1 MKLLQINK
9 ENYFSNEADR
19 EYFSVSQFKSFMSCE
34 AKTVAKLNEEWVDG
48 DDDAFILGSY
58 VHAWSEGSNLD
69 EFKAKHPQM
78 FKKDGTLLAKYSI
91 GDKMIET
98 LKNDPLISKVRE
110 GEKEVIL
117 TVEMF
122 GVMWKAMIDIYN
134 PDKRYFADLKT
145 TRDIKLR
152 MWNEDKK
159 QKENFIVVYDYVLQ
173 MAVYAEL
180 ERINSGRAEH
190 LQPHIIAVSKENI
203 PDKAVILI
211 EKEYIQE
218 KLNEVEFL
226 LPRFIDVKSGKREPH
241 RCECC
246 DYCKSTKVL
255 NKVISFTEI

>member
-9 ENYFSNEADR
+9 DNYFSNEADR
-19 EYFSVSQFKSFMSCE
+19 EYFSVSQFKSFRDCE
-34 AKTVAKLNEEWVDG
+34 AKTMAKLNGEWADG
-48 DDDAFILGSY
+48 DNDAFILGSY
-58 VHAWSEGSNLD
+58 VHAWNEGASLD
-69 EFKAKHPQM
+69 EFKSKHPQM
-78 FKKDGTLLAKYSI
+78 FKKDGSLKAAYSI

-122 GVMWKAMIDIYN
+122 GVMWKAMLDILN
-134 PDKRYFADLKT
+134 KPKGYFVDLKT
-145 TRDIKLR
+145 TRDISLKI
-152 MWNEDKK
+152 WNENNK
-159 QKENFIVVYDYVLQ
+159 QKENFIVAYDYVLQ

-180 ERINSGRAEH
+180 ERIHNRRKKY
-190 LQPHIIAVSKENI
+190 LQPHIIAVSKANI

-211 EKEYIQE
+211 EKEYIQD

-226 LPRFIDVKSGKREPH
+226 LPRFIDVKRGKREPH